1 MLKDAVFQTAAAG
14 LGTLGFALLF
24 RVPRNKLLAATIG
37 GILAWALYLGV
48 RALGGGLFLANLA
61 AAAAVSLCAELMAR
75 RIHAPVILFLAPG
88 IIPLLPGGALY
99 RTMLALIQGDPA
111 VRTLGR
117 ETAIVCLGIA
127 AGIVLVSAP
136 VQHLVRAAR
145 QRKTEASER

>member
-1 MLKDAVFQTAAAG
+1 MLKDAVFQTAAA
-14 LGTLGFALLF
+14 GFALLF

-61 AAAAVSLCAELMAR
+61 AAAAVSLYAELMAR

-111 VRTLGR
+111 VGIHAPKPDGIQTACSFLSIPARTSTVTLDK
-117 ETAIVCLGIA
+117 TASRIDTN
-127 AGIVLVSAP
+127 
-136 VQHLVRAAR
+136 H
-145 QRKTEASER
+145 